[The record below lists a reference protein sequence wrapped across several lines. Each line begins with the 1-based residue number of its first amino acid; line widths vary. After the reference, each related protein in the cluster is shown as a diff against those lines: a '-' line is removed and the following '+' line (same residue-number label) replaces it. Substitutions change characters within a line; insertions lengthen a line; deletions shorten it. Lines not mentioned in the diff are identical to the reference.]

1 MNIITIIGARPQ
13 FVKAAIVSHYIRQ
26 HNATSSIHIE
36 ERILHTGQHYDYNMS
51 QVFFEQMDIPAPTWH
66 LGCSGSVEQMRDT
79 IIPIIQGQADFIMV
93 YGDTNSTLA
102 GALAAQA
109 CHIPLIHIEAGL
121 RSFNPAMVEEYNR
134 IETDRRSTYLF
145 CPTSTAV
152 ANLSQEGLT
161 NGVYHVGD
169 VMYDATLY
177 FAQQAEQ
184 QSHLLEDLSIASKSY
199 YLATIHRAETT
210 NQPEQ
215 LANILR
221 AFAQIDTPI
230 ILPLHPRTRKT
241 IEASTCL
248 TELVHQASH
257 LHIIDSVSYMD
268 MLVLEKHA
276 KAILTDSGG
285 VQKEA
290 YFHRTPCITMRQE
303 TEWTET
309 VESGWNTLVGTDT
322 DKILHALAHLAI
334 PNTQITEYGTGHAA
348 QTIIDIL
355 CQNEY

>member
-1 MNIITIIGARPQ
+1 M
-13 FVKAAIVSHYIRQ
+13 
-26 HNATSSIHIE
+26 
-36 ERILHTGQHYDYNMS
+36 
-51 QVFFEQMDIPAPTWH
+51 
-66 LGCSGSVEQMRDT
+66 
-79 IIPIIQGQADFIMV
+79 
-93 YGDTNSTLA
+93 
-102 GALAAQA
+102 
-109 CHIPLIHIEAGL
+109 
-121 RSFNPAMVEEYNR
+121 
-134 IETDRRSTYLF
+134 
-145 CPTSTAV
+145 
-152 ANLSQEGLT
+152 
-161 NGVYHVGD
+161 
-169 VMYDATLY
+169 
-177 FAQQAEQ
+177 
-184 QSHLLEDLSIASKSY
+184 
-199 YLATIHRAETT
+199 
-210 NQPEQ
+210 
-215 LANILR
+215 
-221 AFAQIDTPI
+221 DTPI

-241 IEASTCL
+241 IEASTNL
-248 TELVHQASH
+248 IELVHQASN

-290 YFHRTPCITMRQE
+290 YFHRIPCITMRQE